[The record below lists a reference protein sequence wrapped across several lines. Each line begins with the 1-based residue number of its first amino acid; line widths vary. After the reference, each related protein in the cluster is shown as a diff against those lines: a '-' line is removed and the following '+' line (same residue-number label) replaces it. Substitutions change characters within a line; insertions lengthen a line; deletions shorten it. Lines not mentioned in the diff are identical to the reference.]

1 MVLMEVEL
9 VKDNS
14 GEIGIILRCSIIVVT
29 STTSGCACSKTW
41 QRAYATDRKMFKK
54 ICGMGCQRRGSSMQ
68 NCSIRNQQV
77 RHGMNFRQRR
87 LSWFLHAQILSL
99 VHNNMFV
106 TLRNTFGEN
115 RSVVYEMRPGTS
127 I

>member
-68 NCSIRNQQV
+68 NCSIRDQQV

-106 TLRNTFGEN
+106 MPPHAFGDN
-115 RSVVYEMRPGTS
+115 LSGVSEMRPGTS
-127 I
+127 T